1 MYVLKRISFSSF
13 FISILY
19 FLIYF
24 FVPVLKNAVYS
35 GGFWAVLHALMG
47 VILIVGVFGIV
58 LFTLHYLFSDPT
70 KK

>member
-1 MYVLKRISFSSF
+1 MLKRISFSSF

-24 FVPVLKNAVYS
+24 FAPALKNAVYS

-47 VILIVGVFGIV
+47 VILIVSVFGLI